1 MMHCLSFMLFGNDI
15 MPLEVNGF
23 RSGDT
28 SAEFS
33 FPQDAPIGF
42 VFSAFNRSFV
52 VVNDITIDF

>member
-1 MMHCLSFMLFGNDI
+1 MLFGNDI
-15 MPLEVNGF
+15 MPLEVHGF

-42 VFSAFNRSFV
+42 VFSAFKGSFV